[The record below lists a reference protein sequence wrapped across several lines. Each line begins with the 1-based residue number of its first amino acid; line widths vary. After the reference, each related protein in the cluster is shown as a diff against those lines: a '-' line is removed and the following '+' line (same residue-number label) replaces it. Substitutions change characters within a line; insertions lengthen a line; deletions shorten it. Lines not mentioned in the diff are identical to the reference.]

1 MISQYDLVILRG
13 DVEPPE
19 EMIGFFNETCILP
32 IIIFTSGILQH
43 RDRELEEP
51 DDSIGSSPVLW

>member
-1 MISQYDLVILRG
+1 LRG
-13 DVEPPE
+13 DVEPQK

-32 IIIFTSGILQH
+32 ILIFTPDILQH

-51 DDSIGSSPVLW
+51 DDSIGSNPVLW